1 MTFERSTWRANRIMK
16 MLPDYQRYT
25 CPARKKVRQERLKDP
40 AAYDIGLK
48 YKFEPYQ
55 QNGKSIVFRTQL
67 LVTFKLH

>member
-40 AAYDIGLK
+40 AVCSDPIPAMMSYWGHDT
-48 YKFEPYQ
+48 E
-55 QNGKSIVFRTQL
+55 
-67 LVTFKLH
+67 